1 MSEDSKEQVLKF
13 GQKLMYIDT
22 TSEILELVSS
32 QAKTLLDAQR
42 CSIFV
47 VDKENHTFWTKVNDG
62 TQMIVIPLDT
72 GIVGRTYKTK
82 QAQIVNL
89 PYEDKDFMSNVDEK
103 IGFTTKNIVTA
114 PVFDSNK
121 ELISVIQL
129 LNKIDTD
136 FNDSDLKL
144 LTFFA
149 NFISGS
155 LELSLMDDWL

>member
-1 MSEDSKEQVLKF
+1 MSNDSKEQVLKF
-13 GQKLMYIDT
+13 GQKLMFVDT
-22 TSEILELVSS
+22 TQEILELVSS

-47 VDKENHTFWTKVNDG
+47 VDKENHTFWTNVNDG
-62 TQMIVIPLDT
+62 TDMIIIPLDS

-114 PVFDSNK
+114 PVFDSNN

-129 LNKIDTD
+129 LNKTDAD
-136 FNDSDLKL
+136 FNDADLKL